1 MKPRNRGNALLVELL
16 IVLMFFMLAAT
27 VLMQVF
33 AKARNLGDRARLTA
47 AITAEAQSRADQLYA
62 AEDPAAALTAMGFV
76 QRENGWVCESAD
88 YSTHVTL
95 EGGADGLT
103 RQILTV
109 HDSAGEP
116 LLTLPCSRLR
126 EVRP

>member
-1 MKPRNRGNALLVELL
+1 MKPRNHGNALLVELL

-47 AITAEAQSRADQLYA
+47 EVTAEAQSRADQLYA
-62 AEDPAAALTAMGFV
+62 AADPLAALSAMGFV
-76 QRENGWVCESAD
+76 ERENAWVCEGPD
-88 YSTHVTL
+88 YITRVTL
-95 EGGADGLT
+95 EDGVDGLT
-103 RQILTV
+103 KQVLTV
-109 HDSAGEP
+109 QDSAGKT